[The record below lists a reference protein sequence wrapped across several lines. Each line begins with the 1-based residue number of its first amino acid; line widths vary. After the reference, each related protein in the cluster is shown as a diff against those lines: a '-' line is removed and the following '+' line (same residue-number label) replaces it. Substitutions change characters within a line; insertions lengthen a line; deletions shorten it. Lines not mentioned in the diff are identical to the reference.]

1 MSIYHLPR
9 DVAYDL
15 LGDMAEHSECMAE
28 FGPHL
33 DHSDCDRILADMSPD
48 FPDQIDYSD
57 WYGGEQGYQ
66 DGLRWSDFV

>member
-1 MSIYHLPR
+1 
-9 DVAYDL
+9 
-15 LGDMAEHSECMAE
+15 MAE